1 LKRDSQQWAFDWIV
15 KETGKVFHF
24 QSEGRGRIPRS
35 VRSHDM
41 ISKHMGQAAIKL
53 EKLAKEEEA
62 AGHVETAVEIYFQA
76 ALQFLDAQHVI
87 FENNDEK
94 KFLHSSLI
102 RNYSKVRE
110 LVNYRIEHIDIP
122 WNGTTISGNLHLAL
136 GDGPKPLVFYVPGC
150 DQTKESWPH
159 PYYNQA

>member
-1 LKRDSQQWAFDWIV
+1 MTKKNQSKKISLKRDSQQWAFDWIV

-87 FENNDEK
+87 FENNDFRINFLFFKPWFEK
-94 KFLHSSLI
+94 SPFLTLFIFVLSLYLK
-102 RNYSKVRE
+102 R
-110 LVNYRIEHIDIP
+110 
-122 WNGTTISGNLHLAL
+122 
-136 GDGPKPLVFYVPGC
+136 
-150 DQTKESWPH
+150 
-159 PYYNQA
+159 